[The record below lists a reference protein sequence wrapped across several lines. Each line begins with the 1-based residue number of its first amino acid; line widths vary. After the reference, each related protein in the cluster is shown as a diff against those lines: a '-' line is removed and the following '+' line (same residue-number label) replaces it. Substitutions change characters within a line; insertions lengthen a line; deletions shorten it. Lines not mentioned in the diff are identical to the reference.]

1 MGTVKMVTS
10 ADASVTLLLQQWR
23 TNPDDRAA
31 ADRFAA
37 AVYAELHRLA
47 AARLRGESGTT
58 FSATELVNEL
68 WLGLDVTAL
77 RGENRS
83 QFFCVAALA
92 MRHLLVD
99 RARERLAQK
108 RGAGAV
114 ALSLR
119 WAEQEA
125 TFDDTRL
132 IDLDAALE
140 GLRRN
145 HPRHADVV
153 QLRCFG
159 GLELAE
165 IAAALEVSLATVKRD
180 WAFASAWLADAMRES
195 A

>member
-1 MGTVKMVTS
+1 MMITPN
-10 ADASVTLLLQQWR
+10 DASVTSLLQQWR
-23 TNPDDRAA
+23 TNPEDRIA
-31 ADRFAA
+31 ADRFAT

-47 AARLRGESGTT
+47 VARLRGESGTA

-68 WLGLDVTAL
+68 WMRLDVTAL
-77 RGENRS
+77 HGENRS
-83 QFFCVAALA
+83 QFFCMAALA

-114 ALSLR
+114 AISLR
-119 WAEQEA
+119 WAEHEA
-125 TFDDTRL
+125 TLDDTRL
-132 IDLDAALE
+132 LDLDAALE
-140 GLRRN
+140 GLRRA

-165 IAAALEVSLATVKRD
+165 IAAALDISLATVKRD
-180 WAFASAWLADAMRES
+180 WTFANAWLADAMRES